1 MKTDKPDITA
11 PAGVPKVLIC
21 FGTMPEAVKMCP
33 PVLAFR
39 GCRDLETVVCSTG
52 QHREMLDC
60 ALRSFGVVPDV
71 DLSVMRE
78 AQTPGDVA
86 AAVSSAFGDL
96 LEKVKPDIVLVH
108 GDTVS
113 AYACAV
119 RAYLDGIP
127 VAHIEAG
134 LRTYAGVPF
143 PEEFCRR
150 EIDGVSCLHFA
161 PTPAAVSN
169 LRSEGYPE
177 EGIILTGNTSVDAL
191 RLTLGKTSRNGS
203 PDGFFEAEAE
213 GEEKEK
219 GKGKGEKLILIS
231 SHRREI
237 LGGRQRALFAALR
250 RVIESFPGV
259 RAVYLTHLNPE
270 VMAAAEVFRGSGRI
284 TEAGPLTP
292 AECHR
297 LLSRCSLC
305 VTDSGGLTEESLTLG
320 VPVVMLRDVTERPE
334 GLDTG
339 AALLAGTEPS
349 GAAEKIA
356 ELLRSPAR
364 YEAARAA
371 ALCCSS
377 PQVRAIARGV
387 PEGDTGAC
395 VTGASVYGDGYASE
409 RILAAVRAYL
419 GARRRPDGQILSL

>member
-1 MKTDKPDITA
+1 MTSETDMNV
-11 PAGVPKVLIC
+11 PAGLPKVLIC

-71 DLSVMRE
+71 DLGVMRE

-86 AAVSSAFGDL
+86 AAVSAAFGRL
-96 LEKVKPDIVLVH
+96 LMSVKPDIVLVH

-127 VAHIEAG
+127 AAHIEAG
-134 LRTYAGVPF
+134 LRSYAGVPF

-150 EIDGVSCLHFA
+150 EIDAVSCLHFA

-177 EGIILTGNTSVDAL
+177 DGIILTGNTSVDAL
-191 RLTLGKTSRNGS
+191 RLTLGSTAPNCPPAGVR
-203 PDGFFEAEAE
+203 E
-213 GEEKEK
+213 GE
-219 GKGKGEKLILIS
+219 GDGKGEKLILIS

-250 RVIESFPGV
+250 SVIESSPGV

-339 AALLAGTEPS
+339 AALLAGTCPS
-349 GAAEKIA
+349 AAAEKIA

-377 PQVRAIARGV
+377 PTVRALASGV
-387 PEGDTGAC
+387 PEGDREVCGN
-395 VTGASVYGDGYASE
+395 GASVYGDGYASE
-409 RILAAVRAYL
+409 RILAAVREYL

>member
-1 MKTDKPDITA
+1 M
-11 PAGVPKVLIC
+11 
-21 FGTMPEAVKMCP
+21 
-33 PVLAFR
+33 
-39 GCRDLETVVCSTG
+39 
-52 QHREMLDC
+52 
-60 ALRSFGVVPDV
+60 
-71 DLSVMRE
+71 
-78 AQTPGDVA
+78 
-86 AAVSSAFGDL
+86 
-96 LEKVKPDIVLVH
+96 LVH

-339 AALLAGTEPS
+339 AALLTGTEPS